1 MSNNDHLKD
10 LLNAIG
16 VLAETSLLFYRAV
29 IQTGAS
35 EEEAKFLTQ
44 ALIRA
49 SMTSN
54 PTQESERDC
63 PSCDGTG
70 PGKYGVDTDHLCAR
84 AKAYCESGRSEFGD
98 RKRPES
104 EAQ

>member
-1 MSNNDHLKD
+1 M
-10 LLNAIG
+10 
-16 VLAETSLLFYRAV
+16 
-29 IQTGAS
+29 
-35 EEEAKFLTQ
+35 TQ

-54 PTQESERDC
+54 PTRESEGGGMIYNYCNHTEGKCPCLTCAERDC

-70 PGKYGVDTDHLCAR
+70 SGKYGVDTDRLCAR

-98 RKRPES
+98 RKRAES